1 MISQQKLMQLE
12 ENLKEIESKL
22 FPQKSFNV
30 FDVLKISS
38 YEIRHSN
45 VLTWLFDGKA
55 SHQLKYSFLQTF
67 ISTIKQNSAN
77 NQGRLL
83 IDDSV
88 EVYREFYNIDIVV
101 CSSKQKWVI
110 AIENKINHH
119 ETEFQLQNYGSVISE
134 YFKDYDQHY
143 FLLSKNGIIS
153 SYPELWKS
161 IGYEE
166 ILNILDE
173 ITSKFSEKT
182 NSQILEFI
190 DQYKTIIRRDIVKDD
205 KSTRELI
212 EFYYRNKSILDK
224 IYEVIPTESKQYK
237 GANY

>member
-45 VLTWLFDGKA
+45 VLAWLFDGKA
-55 SHQLKYSFLQTF
+55 SHQLKYSFLQAF
-67 ISTIKQNSAN
+67 ISTIKQNNAN

-88 EVYREFYNIDIVV
+88 EVYREFNNIDIVV

-119 ETEFQLQNYGSVISE
+119 ETEFQLQNYGSIISE

-143 FLLSKNGIIS
+143 FLLSKNGMTS
-153 SYPELWKS
+153 SNPELWKS

-173 ITSKFSEKT
+173 ITSKFSK
-182 NSQILEFI
+182 N
-190 DQYKTIIRRDIVKDD
+190 
-205 KSTRELI
+205 LI
-212 EFYYRNKSILDK
+212 TFS
-224 IYEVIPTESKQYK
+224 
-237 GANY
+237 